1 MEESVFRETKR
12 MDDLAKCGTVQDAFV
27 QHGLAPDDK
36 IDRREQVLMFRAVEK
51 EMEMELKALM
61 ADGRFDEAKEL
72 GSRLESLRSEFG
84 GLQLKDEMD
93 RQKKQRRLFDKATK
107 IKKTLLA
114 FTGID
119 PATEAINPVDGQPP
133 YTDVPMVTQ
142 EKVIERLQKASTK
155 ELRTICVTLGQ
166 KAPASAAEKVHLPFC
181 LGEPCHRALKLSCYR
196 RIQSLRMH

>member
-107 IKKTLLA
+107 IKKKQLKERHLSWSEDVE
-114 FTGID
+114 GVCKEMYED
-119 PATEAINPVDGQPP
+119 TEKTMEVSASEAQRTNPITMSRSGALWSNDT
-133 YTDVPMVTQ
+133 YLTRYFASCDSR
-142 EKVIERLQKASTK
+142 RLSA
-155 ELRTICVTLGQ
+155 RTSPSRCPESKSLG
-166 KAPASAAEKVHLPFC
+166 
-181 LGEPCHRALKLSCYR
+181 
-196 RIQSLRMH
+196 